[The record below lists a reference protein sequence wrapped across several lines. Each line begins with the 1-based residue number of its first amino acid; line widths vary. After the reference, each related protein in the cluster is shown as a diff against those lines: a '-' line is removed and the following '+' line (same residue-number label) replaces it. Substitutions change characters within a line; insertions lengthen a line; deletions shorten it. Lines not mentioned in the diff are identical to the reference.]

1 MKFKVCGLFNEENIN
16 KVAELNPDYVGHIF
30 WEKSVRYLNSISP
43 NLKKEIKKTGV
54 FFNSKIDNVFN
65 RINEHNL
72 SCVQLHGEESPQYCK
87 NIMDSG
93 TKVIKSFRIDDDF
106 DFSLLKNYENYC
118 DLFLFDSKSEL
129 PGGTGKSFN
138 WENLKKYKLK
148 KEFFISGGIGLHS
161 IESLIELFKMDLPI
175 YGVDVNSKFED
186 EKYLKKI
193 DKLKTFIETIKNE
206 IYSR

>member
-16 KVAELNPDYVGHIF
+16 KVAKLNPDYVGHIF
-30 WEKSVRYLNSISP
+30 WEKSVRYLDIVSP

-54 FFNSKIDNVFN
+54 FFNSKIDDVFN
-65 RINEHNL
+65 RINENNL
-72 SCVQLHGEESPQYCK
+72 ACVQLHGEESPQYCK

-93 TKVIKSFRIDDDF
+93 TQVIKSFRIDDDF
-106 DFSLLKNYENYC
+106 DFSVLKNYENYC

-161 IESLIELFKMDLPI
+161 IESLIDLFKMDLPI

-186 EKYLKKI
+186 KKYLKKI
-193 DKLKTFIETIKNE
+193 DELKTFIETIKNE
-206 IYSR
+206 I

>member
-16 KVAELNPDYVGHIF
+16 KVAKLNPDYVGHIF
-30 WEKSVRYLNSISP
+30 WEKSVRYLDIKSP

-65 RINEHNL
+65 RIHEHNL
-72 SCVQLHGEESPQYCK
+72 ACVQLHVEESPQYCR

-106 DFSLLKNYENYC
+106 DFSILKNYENNC

-193 DKLKTFIETIKNE
+193 DELKTFIETIKNE